1 MYLLLNRQLSTQTIF
16 LVYVYF
22 TEATVSLQ
30 APEWHNIKKDLPYPK
45 DAIAIRGWK
54 SKKAK

>member
-1 MYLLLNRQLSTQTIF
+1 MYLLFNNELSTQTIF
-16 LVYVYF
+16 LVYVDF
-22 TEATVSLQ
+22 TEATVILQ